1 MRADLGLPPPAGSP
15 WGSASCYASA
25 CCPIWATFR
34 ARHPRWRLYLQ
45 QASFVDLFPGLRG
58 GEIDTRTGRVIERGP
73 VVRSEEEHLALISTG
88 EIVTLLPV
96 T

>member
-1 MRADLGLPPPAGSP
+1 M
-15 WGSASCYASA
+15 
-25 CCPIWATFR
+25 
-34 ARHPRWRLYLQ
+34 
-45 QASFVDLFPGLRG
+45 FPGLRG